1 MEKRYIGI
9 DIDSGMVRVAI
20 VIRPKGEEQLLSVT
34 RREYGDAQELQSAL
48 QEMIGDTRLFS
59 DRLAVAVPAVEGFV
73 RTLSFPFNDPK
84 KIAATLPF
92 ELAAQ
97 LPIPIEDCSTDFQKP
112 IPAEQGGFTVT
123 AAAVRTTVLR
133 QLVDVFERA
142 EIPLHVV
149 DIHPF
154 APARGLRGEIPHGLL
169 ASIGEQGSTLALVR
183 DGLVVDYRLLP
194 ASNDGDSAGI
204 ARFIHRERVSLL
216 REAGNRELPLY
227 LIGAGASQPLQ
238 DELQRLG
245 LAFVLPACHLRG
257 ETVAPEFLPA
267 VALAL
272 RAAVPDRERPFNYRH
287 GEFALKNEWTA
298 LKKEVTVAAL
308 VLLLAVVALGG
319 SAYLHYAHQHDR
331 AEALRAEMTR
341 IYRDTFPG
349 NQPIHDVSLQMSS
362 SLKELQARGR
372 SVGLGLRGSPLA
384 VLQEISRNVPADI
397 MVDIRDLH
405 YQPET
410 IRLEGITTSF
420 DAVNRMAR
428 SLEQSTLFREAQIA
442 DAKMSLD
449 GSRID
454 FRITLSFTE
463 RSDR

>member
-9 DIDSGMVRVAI
+9 DIDSSVVRVAI
-20 VIRPKGEEQLLSVT
+20 VIRPKGEEQLLSVD
-34 RREYGDAQELQSAL
+34 RRDYSTAQELQSAL
-48 QEMIGDTRLFS
+48 HEMIGDTRLFG

-73 RTLSFPFNDPK
+73 RTLPFPFNDPK

-97 LPIPIEDCSTDFQKP
+97 LPIPIEECTTDFQKP
-112 IPAEQGGFTVT
+112 LPAAGGGFTVK
-123 AAAVRTTVLR
+123 AAAVRTPILR
-133 QLVDVFERA
+133 QLVEVFETA

-154 APARGLRGEIPHGLL
+154 APARGLREAIPHGLL
-169 ASIGEQGSTLALVR
+169 AAVSEQGATLSLVQ
-183 DGLVVDYRLLP
+183 DGLVADYRLLP
-194 ASNDGDSAGI
+194 TGNDGDAAGI
-204 ARFIHRERVSLL
+204 ARFIQRERLSLL
-216 REAGNRELPLY
+216 REAGNRELPTY
-227 LIGAGASQPLQ
+227 LIGAGAGQPLQ
-238 DELQRLG
+238 EELQRLG
-245 LAFVLPACHLRG
+245 LSFVLPACHLHG
-257 ETVAPEFLPA
+257 EAVAPEFLPA

-331 AEALRAEMTR
+331 AEALRTEMTR

-372 SVGLGLRGSPLA
+372 SVGLGMQGSPLA
-384 VLQEISRNVPADI
+384 VLQEISRSVPADL

-410 IRLEGITTSF
+410 VRLEGVTTSF

-428 SLEQSTLFREAQIA
+428 SLEQSPLFREAQIA

-454 FRITLSFTE
+454 FRITLSYAE

>member
-9 DIDSGMVRVAI
+9 DIDSGVARVAI
-20 VIRPKGEEQLLSVT
+20 VIRPKGEEQLLSVA
-34 RREYGDAQELQSAL
+34 RREYQDPQELQSVL
-48 QEMIGDTRLFS
+48 HEMIGDTRLFG
-59 DRLAVAVPAVEGFV
+59 DRLAVAVAAVEGFV
-73 RTLSFPFNDPK
+73 RTLSFPFSDPK

-97 LPIPIEDCSTDFQKP
+97 LPIPIEECTTDFQKP
-112 IPAEQGGFTVT
+112 LPAAQGGFTVA

-133 QLVDVFERA
+133 QLVEVFEAA

-169 ASIGEQGSTLALVR
+169 ASIGEQGATLAHVR

-194 ASNDGDSAGI
+194 AGSDGDSTGV
-204 ARFIHRERVSLL
+204 ARFIHRERLSLL

-227 LIGAGASQPLQ
+227 LIGAGVSPSLQ

-245 LAFVLPACHLRG
+245 LSFSLPTCHLRG
-257 ETVAPEFLPA
+257 EAVAAEFLPS

-319 SAYLHYAHQHDR
+319 SAYLHYDHQHDR
-331 AEALRAEMTR
+331 AEALRSEMTR

-362 SLKELQARGR
+362 SLKELQTRGR
-372 SVGLGLRGSPLA
+372 SIGLGVQGSPLTA
-384 VLQEISRNVPADI
+384 LQEISRNTPTDI
-397 MVDIRDLH
+397 TVDIRDLH
-405 YQPET
+405 YQPESV
-410 IRLEGITTSF
+410 RLEGVTTSF

-428 SLEQSTLFREAQIA
+428 SLEQAALFREAKID

-454 FRITLSFTE
+454 FRITLGFAE
-463 RSDR
+463 RSNR